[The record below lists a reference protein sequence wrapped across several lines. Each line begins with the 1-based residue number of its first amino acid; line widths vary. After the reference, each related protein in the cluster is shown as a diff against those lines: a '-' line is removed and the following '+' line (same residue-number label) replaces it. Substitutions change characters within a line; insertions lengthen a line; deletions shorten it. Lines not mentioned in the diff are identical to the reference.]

1 MLLSVTCNCHLLSS
15 VQRKTMH
22 HQCEDL
28 YTSDSGFSYEL
39 QTNQQERSKGSTAL
53 KKQKLN

>member
-1 MLLSVTCNCHLLSS
+1 
-15 VQRKTMH
+15 MH

-39 QTNQQERSKGSTAL
+39 QTKQQERSKGTTTL
-53 KKQKLN
+53 TKQQL